1 MTRNVVRRQCSFET
15 KKSLAT
21 GIAVDH
27 GFLLFEQHEAV
38 RDTVR
43 RLCQSEHQKLVIAA
57 EEHEVLPR
65 EVFARW
71 GELGLLGVRYP
82 ESDGGS
88 GLDKI
93 SDCIVRE
100 ELSYM
105 SQGFAS
111 SWSAHSHLGIWPIWK
126 AWHGVPTQA
135 LLPACRAGQED
146 RRLCA
151 RASPDGGSN
160 IRALK
165 TRAERV
171 DGGWKLKGS
180 KLYIT
185 NAPIADFLL
194 VAARTAPELSG
205 DAISLFI
212 VELPAAGMN
221 ISKLKK
227 EGIRASETG
236 LIQMDDVF
244 VPDDCVLGDRLGTY
258 PVILESL
265 SENRVGVAANALG
278 MARAAFD
285 AATAYAR
292 DRVVANKRIGDYQ
305 AIGHKLAEMSAQI
318 EAAKWLVYYG
328 ARRVDQNTLDSA
340 TAARVKLIASETA
353 VSVSEQAIRI
363 HGGAGI
369 MREYPVGR
377 IHRDALVYVIGEGTS
392 EIQKNLIARDL
403 GFRF

>member
-1 MTRNVVRRQCSFET
+1 MSLDFSFSE
-15 KKSLAT
+15 
-21 GIAVDH
+21 
-27 GFLLFEQHEAV
+27 EHEAV

-43 RLCQSEHQKLVIAA
+43 RLCQQELAPLVMDA
-57 EEHEVLPR
+57 EENESFPR
-65 EVFARW
+65 QAFKRW

-82 ESDGGS
+82 AQDGGS
-88 GLDKI
+88 DMDKV

-111 SWSAHSHLGIWPIWK
+111 SWSAHTHLGIWPIWK
-126 AWHGVPTQA
+126 AGTPEQRQRFFQPA
-135 LLPACRAGQED
+135 LSGEKIAGFGLSE
-146 RRLCA
+146 
-151 RASPDGGSN
+151 PDGGSN
-160 IRALK
+160 VRAMK
-165 TRAERV
+165 TTARRV
-171 DGGWKLKGS
+171 DGGWVLNGS

-194 VAARTAPELSG
+194 VAARTDSELKPES
-205 DAISLFI
+205 ISLFI
-212 VELPAAGMN
+212 VELPNAGFE
-221 ISKLKK
+221 IHKLRK
-227 EGIRASETG
+227 EGIRASETA
-236 LIQMDDVF
+236 LIHITDAF
-244 VPDDCVLGDRLGTY
+244 VPDDCLLGERTGTY

-278 MARAAFD
+278 MARAAYD
-285 AATAYAR
+285 AAKGFAE
-292 DRVVANKRIGDYQ
+292 DRIVAGKRVGDYQ
-305 AIGHKLAEMSAQI
+305 AIAHKLADMSASI

-328 ARRVDQNTLDSA
+328 AWRVDQGTLDAA

-353 VSVSEQAIRI
+353 LSVSEQAIRI

-392 EIQKNLIARDL
+392 EIQRNIIARSI
-403 GFRF
+403 GFKP

>member
-1 MTRNVVRRQCSFET
+1 M
-15 KKSLAT
+15 
-21 GIAVDH
+21 
-27 GFLLFEQHEAV
+27 
-38 RDTVR
+38 
-43 RLCQSEHQKLVIAA
+43 
-57 EEHEVLPR
+57 PR

-82 ESDGGS
+82 ESDGGG
-88 GLDKI
+88 GLDKV

-126 AWHGVPTQA
+126 AGTDEQRKRFFRPAVQGRKIAGFA
-135 LLPACRAGQED
+135 LSE
-146 RRLCA
+146 
-151 RASPDGGSN
+151 PDGGSN

-165 TRAERV
+165 TRAERC
-171 DGGWKLKGS
+171 DGGWKLNGS

-194 VAARTAPELSG
+194 VAARTAPELRG
-205 DAISLFI
+205 EAISLFI
-212 VELPAAGMN
+212 VELPARGLVVD
-221 ISKLKK
+221 KLRK

-236 LIQMDDVF
+236 LLHIEDVF
-244 VPDDCVLGDRLGTY
+244 VPDDCVLGERLGTY

-285 AATAYAR
+285 AASAYAQ
-292 DRVVANKRIGDYQ
+292 DRLVAGRRIGDYQ

-318 EAAKWLVYYG
+318 EAARWLVYYG
-328 ARRVDQNTLDSA
+328 AWRVDQNNLDAA

-353 VSVSEQAIRI
+353 VAVSEQAIRI

-392 EIQKNLIARDL
+392 EIQKNIIMREL
-403 GFRF
+403 GFKP

>member
-1 MTRNVVRRQCSFET
+1 M
-15 KKSLAT
+15 SLDFT
-21 GIAVDH
+21 
-27 GFLLFEQHEAV
+27 FSQEHESV

-43 RLCQSEHQKLVIAA
+43 RLCREELAPLVA
-57 EEHEVLPR
+57 EADES
-65 EVFARW
+65 EVFPRHVFKRW

-82 ESDGGS
+82 EADGGS
-88 GLDKI
+88 GLDKV

-100 ELSYM
+100 ELSYL

-111 SWSAHSHLGIWPIWK
+111 AWSAHSHLGIWPIWK
-126 AWHGVPTQA
+126 AGTAEQRERFFKPA
-135 LLPACRAGQED
+135 LAGDKIAGFGLSE
-146 RRLCA
+146 
-151 RASPDGGSN
+151 PDGGSN
-160 IRALK
+160 IRAMK

-171 DGGWKLKGS
+171 AGGWKLNGS

-194 VAARTAPELSG
+194 VAARTSPELTPE
-205 DAISLFI
+205 AISLFI
-212 VELPAAGMN
+212 VELPNKGFD
-221 ISKLKK
+221 IHKLRK

-236 LIQMDDVF
+236 LIHIEDAF
-244 VPDDCVLGDRLGTY
+244 VPEDCLLGGREGTY

-285 AATAYAR
+285 AAQAYAN
-292 DRVVANKRIGDYQ
+292 DRIVAGKPIGNYQ
-305 AIGHKLAEMSAQI
+305 AIAHKLADMSAQI
-318 EAAKWLVYYG
+318 EAARWLVYYG
-328 ARRVDQNTLDSA
+328 AWRVDQETLDAA
-340 TAARVKLIASETA
+340 TAARVKLVASETA
-353 VSVSEQAIRI
+353 LSVSEQAIRI

-392 EIQKNLIARDL
+392 EIQRNIIARSL
-403 GFRF
+403 GFKP